1 MKPLKSFVADTF
13 IKSASVPAQ
22 ARAGRHN
29 TAKGGNM
36 TVIRIASLGERVN
49 VRLKAVMLAWLLAPW
64 SWVGASEAAD
74 LRSFFLGKAKGSGFG
89 GDPILLWP
97 DEGPGTPRPRSVN
110 RQNGVEISRSNV
122 MNVRYSYFV
131 QGGLSPMPET
141 SQDGHLLSVEGYS
154 PLYNAALPWVKPAP
168 GLITAVDR
176 AALGVSDRFELLA
189 PMRRNA
195 MDGAE
200 YEAVP
205 LRVDRSGVGELVTL
219 YFGYRMG
226 QVAGKTG
233 PSVPSSQAEDYEL
246 AALPPPFVE
255 GEVVEYVYRPSIAAS
270 PWGHFFYA
278 TSEADKAL
286 LDGNADWMRT
296 GRAFKSGGYLPVC
309 RFFYRPP
316 SGGAATHFY
325 TARADECE
333 RFKTQPGFSYE
344 GIAFRASLPRP
355 QQAGQAADDPAR
367 CPEKTVPL
375 WRYFNAPAS
384 TSVAPNHRYVL
395 NRNVGQAMASGSAA
409 IRPWAAEGIAL
420 CVPE

>member
-1 MKPLKSFVADTF
+1 MTATPMPKTPSPFAANGTFPCRQVVKMLSSHFTQRATHPAMAGCTRGIRTLACAGLATLTAAVPVSAQSDLRPYFARGFVGTTLPMYPGDRWWD
-13 IKSASVPAQ
+13 VPQ
-22 ARAGRHN
+22 GPEPVSMARATGLRVVGSSHYN
-29 TAKGGNM
+29 VKITYANPGLHGEAVLPDRTIDTHILRVEGLN
-36 TVIRIASLGERVN
+36 TVILPWPKVTPGLTV
-49 VRLKAVMLAWLLAPW
+49 AVE
-64 SWVGASEAAD
+64 SAA
-74 LRSFFLGKAKGSGFG
+74 A
-89 GDPILLWP
+89 
-97 DEGPGTPRPRSVN
+97 
-110 RQNGVEISRSNV
+110 GVTDR
-122 MNVRYSYFV
+122 F
-131 QGGLSPMPET
+131 GLS
-141 SQDGHLLSVEGYS
+141 S
-154 PLYNAALPWVKPAP
+154 PIRRTAL
-168 GLITAVDR
+168 
-176 AALGVSDRFELLA
+176 
-189 PMRRNA
+189 
-195 MDGAE
+195 DGAE

-205 LRVDRSGVGELVTL
+205 LRVDRSGVGEWVTL

-233 PSVPSSQAEDYEL
+233 PAVPSAQAEDYEL

-255 GEVVEYVYRPSIAAS
+255 GEVVEYVHRPSIAAS

-278 TSEADKAL
+278 ASEADKAL

-296 GRAFKSGGYLPVC
+296 GRSFKSGGYLPVC

-333 RFKTQPGFSYE
+333 RFKTQPGFTYE

-384 TSVAPNHRYVL
+384 AAVAPNHRYVL
-395 NRNVGQAMASGSAA
+395 NRNVGQAMATGSTA